1 MLNAQQI
8 RRNMMPTLAL
18 LLSKITS
25 RQLYPRIRG
34 QTGETDHDDDIFC
47 NFKSQILEFGGG
59 GNCTKDL
66 TVIRFI
72 LCIKP
77 KSIFPAEVRRTT
89 EMSALWFL
97 KMIVSSAVN
106 VIRKNAAVRVPGQTL
121 RKQNQAVSMC
131 PAVLDPLKWLILV
144 NFGT

>member
-59 GNCTKDL
+59 GETAQR
-66 TVIRFI
+66 I
-72 LCIKP
+72 
-77 KSIFPAEVRRTT
+77 
-89 EMSALWFL
+89 
-97 KMIVSSAVN
+97 
-106 VIRKNAAVRVPGQTL
+106 
-121 RKQNQAVSMC
+121 
-131 PAVLDPLKWLILV
+131 
-144 NFGT
+144 

>member
-1 MLNAQQI
+1 MMMTYFAILNH
-8 RRNMMPTLAL
+8 RYWNL
-18 LLSKITS
+18 
-25 RQLYPRIRG
+25 
-34 QTGETDHDDDIFC
+34 
-47 NFKSQILEFGGG
+47 GG